1 MLRAYLA
8 LAELGLAESCM
19 VKNGVFNTLHTVLKA
34 ARYGSLFA
42 AVAAISLSLP
52 SHGADSAASNDRL
65 THFLDFFNPYA
76 SLSYAYDSNVLRL
89 DDITPLPDGRADQYG
104 TLALGFD
111 STLERGGQKFD
122 VNGEFNSRRYNI
134 YDQYD
139 YQGGRALA
147 IWHWAAS
154 QAWTGTAGYKYL
166 RTLRDFANEISPK
179 RTLNLR
185 NENRIFASADD
196 AMSDHWKLGVRG
208 DAADIRYTSTK
219 TLDLKRTSGGTALTY
234 ISKAENELGLDFN
247 VINGNY
253 TQGEAADFTEYAIGP
268 LLKWKYTVRTQLD
281 AQAGYTQRQNR
292 GRNPSTFGAATG
304 KLTLTIADA
313 GRGSFKASMYREF
326 SNLGDEI
333 ADYTVVDGVYLEPGW
348 TLSNGISFRLHGS
361 YEHRDFRT
369 SRGSTGRLDD
379 VGTVSGF
386 MDWPIGNHIKI
397 TAGLTTERRSSN
409 LLYQDYEYLE
419 QQIEIV
425 GTL

>member
-1 MLRAYLA
+1 MAKSGYFNA
-8 LAELGLAESCM
+8 L
-19 VKNGVFNTLHTVLKA
+19 HIVLNA
-34 ARYGSLFA
+34 ARNGSLVA
-42 AVAAISLSLP
+42 AVAAIGLSLP
-52 SHGADSAASNDRL
+52 SLGAESAASSDRL
-65 THFLDFFNPYA
+65 THFLDFFNPYM

-111 STLERGGQKFD
+111 STMQKGAQKFD
-122 VNGEFNSRRYNI
+122 VNGEFNARRYHI
-134 YDQYD
+134 YDQYN

-147 IWHWAAS
+147 IWHWEAS

-179 RTLNLR
+179 RTMNMR
-185 NENRIFASADD
+185 NEHRVFASADD
-196 AMSDHWKLGVRG
+196 ALSDHWKWGLRG
-208 DAADIRYTSTK
+208 DAADIKYTSTK
-219 TLDLKRTSGGTALTY
+219 TLDLQRTSGGTTFSY
-234 ISKAENELGLDFN
+234 ISKAENELGLDLN

-253 TQGEAADFTEYAIGP
+253 TQGEAADFTEYAAGP
-268 LLKWKYTVRTQLD
+268 VLKWKYTVRTQLY
-281 AQAGYTQRQNR
+281 AQAGYTQRHNR

-304 KLTLTIADA
+304 KVTLTIADA
-313 GRGSFKASMYREF
+313 GRGSLKASAYREF

-333 ADYTVVDGVYLEPGW
+333 ADYTVVDGLSIEPGW
-348 TLSNGISFRLHGS
+348 TLSNGRSFRLHGS

-369 SRGSTGRLDD
+369 SQGSTGRLDD

-386 MDWPIGNHIKI
+386 LDWPLGNHIKI

-409 LLYQDYEYLE
+409 LLYQDYEYLQ
-419 QQIEIV
+419 QQIGIV